1 MPRRENEGGIVS
13 RALTPAPRAQ
23 NIAAPARTGALV
35 SEHLSLHLE
44 AGARRGTEPYIS
56 LFGDHISFSN
66 NVANG
71 RAPALP

>member
-23 NIAAPARTGALV
+23 NIAAPRERGLV